1 MTYLI
6 QVKDLKQSFAGEEGL
21 TVLESSLLAGV
32 AMASSCRNGTCRTCI
47 CKLESGSIVYQIDW
61 PGLSQEEKRDGWF
74 LPCVAVPTSDLVL
87 SFP

>member
-6 QVKDLKQSFAGEEGL
+6 QVKDLKQSFVGEVGL

-47 CKLESGSIVYQIDW
+47 CKLDSGSIDYQIDW
-61 PGLSQEEKRDGWF
+61 PGLSQEEKDQGWF
-74 LPCVAVPTSDLVL
+74 LPCVAVPMSDLVL